1 MKAENLNS
9 PWITKGIKK
18 SSRKKQHIYKN
29 FLKNKTTKRLKTY
42 INNIKLYF
50 KKIFIRSKNLFLYN
64 FYNLKAL
71 LSKEAL
77 KM

>member
-1 MKAENLNS
+1 MKSKNLNS

-18 SSRKKQHIYKN
+18 SPRKKQYLYKN
-29 FLKNKTTKRLKTY
+29 FLKNKTTTRLKTY
-42 INNIKLYF
+42 INNIKIYL
-50 KKIFIRSKNLFLYN
+50 KKNLKRSKKLSLYD

-77 KM
+77 EM